1 MMQSR
6 LFTAMFRGVPE
17 ALRHNFL
24 YMYLDIASWG
34 FYTGSTIV
42 FLTVYAARAG
52 ATTQQIGLMSA
63 APALISL
70 VLSIPAGL
78 FARRYVPKK
87 LVTVAAFFAR
97 MLLFAYVLIPMLPGE
112 ALRINALLVVTAL
125 IAVPNTLLNIVFG
138 PFLMSVI
145 PSDWR
150 GTVVS
155 LRNAIM
161 SVLSFVVTLVCG
173 QILTAMAFPAGYQ
186 IVFFIGFLGAMGTV
200 YALSRTEVL
209 NPDGAPTLARTSPG
223 LFLPRIDPSARRYI
237 VIALLLFALNAT
249 TFMANPVLPE
259 LYVNEIRLSDAVI
272 SVGAALTS
280 MIVFVVS
287 LFVARLTRRAGNRRG
302 TVIGVAVLAAQ
313 TLLLAFARDAATF
326 LAASAV
332 AGLASGILAAAQYN
346 YHLDNLPREEQT
358 VWIAWSTL
366 LGNIAALL
374 GSLAGPA
381 IAEMAGIPVVLGG
394 LALLRLLIGLAIWLW
409 G

>member
-1 MMQSR
+1 MMQSP
-6 LFTAMFRGVPE
+6 LMKTLFRGVPE
-17 ALRHNFL
+17 ALRHNFFH
-24 YMYLDIASWG
+24 MYLDIASWG

-63 APALISL
+63 GPALISL
-70 VLSIPAGL
+70 ILSIPAGL
-78 FARRYVPKK
+78 FARRYVPKQI
-87 LVTVAAFFAR
+87 VTVSAFIAR
-97 MLLFAYVLIPMLPGE
+97 MLLLGYVVIPLLPDE
-112 ALRINALLVVTAL
+112 NLRINALLVLTAL
-125 IAVPNTLLNIVFG
+125 IAIPNTLLNITFG

-173 QILTAMAFPAGYQ
+173 QILTGMDFPYGYQ
-186 IVFFIGFLGAMGTV
+186 VVFFIGFLGALGTV
-200 YALSRTEVL
+200 YAISRTRVL
-209 NPDGAPTLARTSPG
+209 NPDGIPALGKASPG
-223 LFLPRIDPSARRYI
+223 LLLPRIDASAQCYI
-237 VIALLLFALNAT
+237 IIALLLFALNAT
-249 TFMANPVLPE
+249 TFMAAPVLPE

-280 MIVFVVS
+280 MIVFVIS
-287 LFVARLTRRAGNRRG
+287 LFVARLTRRVGNRQG
-302 TVIGVAVLAAQ
+302 TVIGVAVFAAQ
-313 TLLLAFARDAATF
+313 TILLALARDAGGF

-332 AGLASGILAAAQYN
+332 GGVASGILSAAQYN

-381 IAEMAGIPVVLGG
+381 LADTIGIPWVLGG
-394 LALLRLLIGLAIWLW
+394 LALLRLLIGLAIFVW